1 MTIQEGLLNMLPDGV
16 RDVIAANGGA
26 KRCTY
31 CGLVYLSAGLQCG
44 RRLGFWN
51 SGVRGQGWA
60 T

>member
-1 MTIQEGLLNMLPDGV
+1 MLPDGV